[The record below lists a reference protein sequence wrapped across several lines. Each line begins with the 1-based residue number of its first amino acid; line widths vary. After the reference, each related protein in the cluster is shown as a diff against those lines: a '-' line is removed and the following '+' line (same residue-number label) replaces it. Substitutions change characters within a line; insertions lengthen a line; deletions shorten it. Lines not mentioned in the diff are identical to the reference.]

1 MVNVFFTS
9 TLSKVN
15 EVLKVVVLIACEADL
30 CTYEKYLIIIAM
42 QFQGLTPYESNV
54 KF

>member
-9 TLSKVN
+9 TLSKAN

-30 CTYEKYLIIIAM
+30 CTYEKYYTYAILGSYSI
-42 QFQGLTPYESNV
+42 
-54 KF
+54 